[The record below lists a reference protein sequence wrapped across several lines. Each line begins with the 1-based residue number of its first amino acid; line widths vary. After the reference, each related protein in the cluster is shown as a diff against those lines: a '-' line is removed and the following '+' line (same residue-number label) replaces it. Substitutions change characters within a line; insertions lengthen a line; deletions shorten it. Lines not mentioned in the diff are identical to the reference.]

1 MILRSGSNVIFL
13 LYLPKITGLYD
24 GIFAHFYPFVLLA
37 VQNNTDNDYK
47 NRGYF

>member
-1 MILRSGSNVIFL
+1 MMVYL
-13 LYLPKITGLYD
+13 LI
-24 GIFAHFYPFVLLA
+24 FYPFVLLA